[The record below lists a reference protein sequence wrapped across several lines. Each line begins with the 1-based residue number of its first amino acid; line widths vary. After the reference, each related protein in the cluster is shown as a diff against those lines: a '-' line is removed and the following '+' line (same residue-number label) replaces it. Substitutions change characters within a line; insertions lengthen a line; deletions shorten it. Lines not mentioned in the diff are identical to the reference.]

1 MNICAL
7 LILLTVANGQR
18 AVLLDRRHDADRIWG
33 QPVQGLRSSIKV
45 GTTRIS
51 SQGPFVVSI
60 IVENVSEAAIN
71 VEKISSFRLAPS
83 LNVPEYAVAG
93 FWCPVDFE
101 PEKPGPDTALILR
114 GRSRLILAKGASL
127 RTTLDLSRHGWA
139 ANWSSQWPD
148 RKFEIVTP
156 KGKYQLRLDIELLD
170 RPLGN
175 GGYEWVRSNV
185 VEINI
190 EAP

>member
-60 IVENVSEAAIN
+60 IVENVSETAIN

-93 FWCPVDFE
+93 FWCPVDF
-101 PEKPGPDTALILR
+101 
-114 GRSRLILAKGASL
+114 
-127 RTTLDLSRHGWA
+127 
-139 ANWSSQWPD
+139 
-148 RKFEIVTP
+148 V
-156 KGKYQLRLDIELLD
+156 
-170 RPLGN
+170 
-175 GGYEWVRSNV
+175 
-185 VEINI
+185 
-190 EAP
+190 